1 MTPSRTNSCSHPA
14 CLPGGALGRQ
24 NFSLGRIACE
34 PTELQAGP
42 VSKKHDGTSHH
53 QWNGQILVC
62 LSTDHGS
69 LSTKI
74 VLVLLTPQCAIGRLT
89 QNRLQISLSNDAGW
103 RENSCPEQRHGY
115 WLPCG
120 KGLVLSHT
128 QPSIVMR
135 HQRFKEFHHRH
146 HWWEGLSSIQRS
158 ECYTSRLFWFNPGL
172 ICSWFI
178 INLLKWCQ
186 DQLLGKIYPSHVRK
200 GKDNKVAE
208 MRRTR

>member
-1 MTPSRTNSCSHPA
+1 MLGAHWAQTNSVHCHLGRASFPQALPLLLTPDYHVIVLPYMTPSRTNSCSHPA

-42 VSKKHDGTSHH
+42 VSKKHEGTSQH

-115 WLPCG
+115 WLPWG

-128 QPSIVMR
+128 
-135 HQRFKEFHHRH
+135 
-146 HWWEGLSSIQRS
+146 
-158 ECYTSRLFWFNPGL
+158 
-172 ICSWFI
+172 
-178 INLLKWCQ
+178 
-186 DQLLGKIYPSHVRK
+186 
-200 GKDNKVAE
+200 
-208 MRRTR
+208 